1 MPHPDVQKY
10 IFDVM
15 EAINN
20 LESFTANITLDRLE
34 EIELKWAVERGIS
47 IIGEALF
54 KANKIEK
61 DLAISNL
68 KNIIGTRHIVI
79 HDYDMIE
86 VERLFITIKKY
97 IPILKEEV
105 AKILES

>member
-68 KNIIGTRHIVI
+68 KNIIGMRHIVI

>member
-1 MPHPDVQKY
+1 
-10 IFDVM
+10 
-15 EAINN
+15 
-20 LESFTANITLDRLE
+20 
-34 EIELKWAVERGIS
+34 VERGIS

-68 KNIIGTRHIVI
+68 KNIIGMRHIVI

-86 VERLFITIKKY
+86 VERLFITIKNTF
-97 IPILKEEV
+97 LF
-105 AKILES
+105 